1 MSARGQGRSVATRSR
16 ARRQELFAG
25 VAGQDGNVGEADQRS
40 LLAAPESGDFAFDEE
55 SRKLQIDS
63 LLTVECEVSP
73 NKLALARSFEWGV
86 VSNIER
92 INTTF

>member
-1 MSARGQGRSVATRSR
+1 MSARGQDRSAATRPR

-63 LLTVECEVSP
+63 LPVECEVSP
-73 NKLALARSFEWGV
+73 NKLALARSFE
-86 VSNIER
+86 
-92 INTTF
+92 